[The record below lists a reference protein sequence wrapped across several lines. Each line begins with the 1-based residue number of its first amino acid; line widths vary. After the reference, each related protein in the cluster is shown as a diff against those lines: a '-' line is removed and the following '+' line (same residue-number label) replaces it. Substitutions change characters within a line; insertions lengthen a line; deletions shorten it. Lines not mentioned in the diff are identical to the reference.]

1 MNGIDSAIASL
12 LATRVDSLLS
22 TNAPSNATAQTGAS
36 GLSGD
41 TPATGV
47 GAPVANA
54 PLPASAQTA
63 LSAVALTLD
72 AISRFGGD
80 ATVAGVGQ
88 VPVLP
93 AAPAL
98 DVAAGAVPLFDP
110 PAGASGAGAFV
121 FFPNFTPPPAPG
133 APASRVSA
141 SPVALSALA

>member
-47 GAPVANA
+47 GTPVANA

-80 ATVAGVGQ
+80 ATVAVVGQ
-88 VPVLP
+88 VPVWP

-98 DVAAGAVPLFDP
+98 DVAAGALPLFDP
-110 PAGASGAGAFV
+110 LAGSSGVKRISRNGSPGNVRRPRLRGSRRIAS
-121 FFPNFTPPPAPG
+121 
-133 APASRVSA
+133 
-141 SPVALSALA
+141 SPL